1 MVTSMRLFRF
11 ESSWGCSLRHLKI
24 GGYDSC
30 GFYAGVGSDRVAVF
44 AANDSDEAVPF
55 SLAIEGVR
63 VASCRITDGTHTDVE
78 SPVSSELP
86 PHAFVLLSCA
96 DGRSEERRGQ
106 VRGVLCGCPRDAR
119 RQVLFRRNNRM
130 TGKDV
135 PELDAAAAAGDDF
148 VVDYVRVYDLD

>member
-24 GGYDSC
+24 GGYGSC

-78 SPVSSELP
+78 APVPSELP
-86 PHAFVLLSCA
+86 PHAFV
-96 DGRSEERRGQ
+96 
-106 VRGVLCGCPRDAR
+106 VLCGCPRVPR

-130 TGKDV
+130 TGKGV